1 MNICENP
8 TPLKCYKYIY
18 KQLITETMSSKKH
31 LSIFKIYSL
40 FFSSNKCP
48 LYFLQYLQSL
58 LYIIYEFS
66 LCEHIY
72 MFICSTISLPP
83 PHPTPTPTNC
93 LRTPGKVL
101 TDDLIANTFLK
112 YLNQNI
118 LSLSLVTDPL
128 PPVYVTV
135 IYGIIK
141 QTKVLNLAYF
151 LMLFS

>member
-40 FFSSNKCP
+40 FFSSNECP

-101 TDDLIANTFLK
+101 TDDLIANTFFK
-112 YLNQNI
+112 IPQ
-118 LSLSLVTDPL
+118 SEH
-128 PPVYVTV
+128 
-135 IYGIIK
+135 IK
-141 QTKVLNLAYF
+141 FIFSDRPFTTCLCHSNLWDN
-151 LMLFS
+151 

>member
-8 TPLKCYKYIY
+8 TPLKCYKYLIY

-31 LSIFKIYSL
+31 LSILKFTA
-40 FFSSNKCP
+40 FFSLLTSV
-48 LYFLQYLQSL
+48 
-58 LYIIYEFS
+58 LYISCNIRNHYCISFMNFMNF
-66 LCEHIY
+66 LY
-72 MFICSTISLPP
+72 VNTYICLYVLPFLYH
-83 PHPTPTPTNC
+83 HPTPANC

-112 YLNQNI
+112 ELNQNI